1 MTLYQTVRDIVT
13 GMLPPA
19 PIQEVL
25 TATVASTSPLRVR
38 LDSGAVLPATPDT
51 LISLTEDDQV
61 LCHLVRGRLIIMGR
75 FGGAAVEVI
84 PGGANLN
91 SYVTPGV
98 ATQASNAQAATGTN
112 YPEPS
117 AGLLETFT
125 LPNDPSMIWQRFTT
139 YPAAS
144 GMRLWLR
151 GFYTSWRSWSLIAGQ
166 VPWTAVSVASGYS
179 ATSLAVK
186 RVGDQVF
193 WRGRIMSA
201 SFNSTGSKVVVADG
215 VLPSQFRPS
224 SYAFSRRRIDLSGTP
239 TGSATFDVGADGE
252 CTVRVLVAPTGTPEA
267 FINLDYWVD

>member
-1 MTLYQTVRDIVT
+1 MISRREAGRLLINRPVTLPDKWEGRIESV
-13 GMLPPA
+13 
-19 PIQEVL
+19 
-25 TATVASTSPLRVR
+25 SPLRVR
-38 LDSGAVLPATPDT
+38 VRGSVPDATPDT
-51 LISLTEDDQV
+51 LVGDLAVGNPVWGETV
-61 LCHLVRGRLIIMGR
+61 NGRSVILGR
-75 FGGAAVEVI
+75 FGGAAVEGI

-98 ATQASNAQAATGTN
+98 ATQASTSQAATGTN

-139 YPAAS
+139 YPAAG

-151 GFYTSWRSWSLIAGQ
+151 GFYTSWRPWSLIAGQ

-193 WRGRIMSA
+193 WRGRIESA
-201 SFNSTGSKVVVADG
+201 NFASTGSKVVVADG

-224 SYAFSRRRIDLSGTP
+224 SFAFSRRRIDLSGTP

-252 CTVRVLVAPTGTPEA
+252 CTVRVLVAPTGAPEA